1 MSVSMEKK
9 RPRRPVGVV
18 LLWAFWLSVR
28 VSRGCRGSQ
37 KEQDEVDS
45 LQSGVVKKR
54 SALLPPCH
62 ALTITITIRQ
72 PHTQPK
78 MLRAPATT
86 RAARPA
92 QQRRRRARAVTPA
105 THDHRRLRPA
115 VAVAAAANPAK
126 TSLTHID
133 NAAAQSAAAIDVE
146 YAHYELWAKDKRVA
160 AASVPASVAVVAR
173 RGGEAGGD
181 EDNANDNDWRSGLD
195 VLFHAPYI
203 APSQEHLDKVKAE
216 SVGTSPASS
225 SWQWSGGVRLT
236 GDESAAISLATAR
249 RAVLDAL
256 IGRQVVVLHGAHG
269 DLRALGLMEELE
281 NNAAV
286 LIADTSALPSL
297 VKPRSR
303 APASLQRLAREFL
316 GGRRIQQQHE
326 QLLHDPVED
335 AAACLDLW
343 LDVAWPRVLLDR
355 GDGEALVEALGCKME
370 RERRREGRGTT
381 AVE

>member
-1 MSVSMEKK
+1 M
-9 RPRRPVGVV
+9 
-18 LLWAFWLSVR
+18 
-28 VSRGCRGSQ
+28 
-37 KEQDEVDS
+37 
-45 LQSGVVKKR
+45 
-54 SALLPPCH
+54 
-62 ALTITITIRQ
+62 
-72 PHTQPK
+72 
-78 MLRAPATT
+78 
-86 RAARPA
+86 
-92 QQRRRRARAVTPA
+92 TPT

-115 VAVAAAANPAK
+115 VAVAAATNPAK

-146 YAHYELWAKDKRVA
+146 YAHYELWAKNKRVA

-181 EDNANDNDWRSGLD
+181 EDDANDNDWRSGLD

-203 APSQEHLDKVKAE
+203 APCQEHLDKVKAE

-286 LIADTSALPSL
+286 LIADTSALPPL
-297 VKPRSR
+297 AKPRSR